1 MRDDSC
7 TKLYDCFYACF
18 FVHSTIESGL
28 PLLNPYKDQNAN
40 FRYGANFAVVGA
52 TALST
57 EIMAEKKIVIGLT
70 NSSLNVQLDWM
81 SSHFKTTCSTDC
93 QAKLKK
99 SLFLAGEV
107 GGNEFNY
114 GLLQGKT
121 MNELRN
127 MVPEVVQTIIQGV
140 KFQAVRR
147 LEHAGRHFWSIL
159 GLLDIRIGLF
169 EAACRNDIWIGL
181 HVAAILGQAA
191 CRITLGPKEPLQ
203 SLYIPSER
211 S

>member
-140 KFQAVRR
+140 KMTYPPVVLAQGIRR
-147 LEHAGRHFWSIL
+147 CFIFSFSFTE
-159 GLLDIRIGLF
+159 
-169 EAACRNDIWIGL
+169 WIYSPKRPL
-181 HVAAILGQAA
+181 H
-191 CRITLGPKEPLQ
+191 
-203 SLYIPSER
+203 R

>member
-1 MRDDSC
+1 MGC
-7 TKLYDCFYACF
+7 
-18 FVHSTIESGL
+18 
-28 PLLNPYKDQNAN
+28 N
-40 FRYGANFAVVGA
+40 FSRTPRECGMIHVLSLVGA

-140 KFQAVRR
+140 KD
-147 LEHAGRHFWSIL
+147 LIK
-159 GLLDIRIGLF
+159 
-169 EAACRNDIWIGL
+169 
-181 HVAAILGQAA
+181 
-191 CRITLGPKEPLQ
+191 TLYRKLVVE
-203 SLYIPSER
+203 
-211 S
+211 